1 MSSSKTRKNPPRVKM
16 HYSQMMSRPFWRRIN
31 ALPDPNFTRM
41 YAWGVALQNLEQ
53 MVWDELL
60 VVEKENR

>member
-1 MSSSKTRKNPPRVKM
+1 M

-53 MVWDELL
+53 MVLEELAMA
-60 VVEKENR
+60 EKAKHDA